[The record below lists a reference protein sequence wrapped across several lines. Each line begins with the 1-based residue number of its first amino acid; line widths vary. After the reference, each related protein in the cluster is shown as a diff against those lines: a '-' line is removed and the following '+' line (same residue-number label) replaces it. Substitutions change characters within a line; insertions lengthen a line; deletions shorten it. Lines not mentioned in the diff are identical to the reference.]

1 MSKICPRVIIAIP
14 TSGQVGRDQIS
25 GVFAHLDRSFIW
37 DIRLFSDHF
46 GLTPEILREELAK
59 GLAGVLTS
67 DPYTPDVARI
77 LTEARIPVVAAHDS
91 YIGKPETGTNFWFT
105 LMDNVAIGRRAA
117 EYFKSLGRFSS
128 YAFICDAEGNTW
140 SREREHGFRSVL
152 QEQSRK
158 VFSFFSQPAVP
169 PRELPT
175 DKLGAFLTS
184 LNPPVAVFAPNDDY
198 AIQVLNVCHQLG
210 LKVPEQIS
218 VLGVD
223 NDTVAS
229 SRAPIALSS
238 IEPNFRAEGQA
249 AAATLNALLGAS
261 GRTPRIPRVQ
271 RFGICRIVER
281 ASSTPLSPSAKL
293 VEDALAYIS
302 EHGLGPISP
311 ASIAAR
317 LRVSRPLLDLRF
329 RQIRNDTVS
338 NAIRTHR
345 LNEVKSLLKTTDLPI
360 GRIALDCGFRNENH
374 LRNLFRKVYGLSMR
388 QFRTQSGSF

>member
-46 GLTPEILREELAK
+46 ELTSQILKEELAK

-67 DPYTPDVARI
+67 DPYTPDVARL
-77 LTEARIPVVAAHDS
+77 LTEAQIPVVAAHDS
-91 YIGKPETGTNFWFT
+91 YLGKPETGSNFKFT

-128 YAFICDAEGNTW
+128 YAFICDAEENTW
-140 SREREHGFRSVL
+140 SKEREHGYRSAL
-152 QEQSRK
+152 QGHSRQ
-158 VFSFFSQPAVP
+158 VSSFFSQPAVP
-169 PRELPT
+169 PRELPS
-175 DKLGAFLTS
+175 DKLGKFLSS
-184 LNPPVAVFAPNDDY
+184 LNPPVAVFAANDSY
-198 AIQVLNVCHQLG
+198 AIQVLNVCHHLG

-238 IEPNFRAEGQA
+238 IEPDFRAEGQA
-249 AAATLNALLGAS
+249 AAATLAALLADGN
-261 GRTPRIPRVQ
+261 GHKRRLPRVQ

-293 VEDALAYIS
+293 VEDALAYIA
-302 EHGLGPISP
+302 EHGLEPISP

-338 NAIRTHR
+338 NAIRAHR
-345 LNEVKSLLKTTDLPI
+345 LNEVRRLLKTTDLPI
-360 GRIALDCGFRNENH
+360 SRIASDCGFRNENH
-374 LRNLFRKVYGLSMR
+374 LRNLFRKTYGLSMR
-388 QFRTQSGSF
+388 AYRKA